1 MQDSRDIIPILW
13 NNRKLIIGATFLSM
27 VIAAG
32 LSLILP
38 NYYKAT
44 SLFYPVSEELQ
55 RPIVDAKD
63 DQLSFFGNDHD
74 VDRLLSIAQSRE
86 IKQRIIEE
94 FKLIEHYG
102 IDPDDRK
109 AQLKVTKKVD
119 KLYEALKTKLDAIEI
134 SVEDQDPELAAQIC
148 NRIRE
153 LIEEKALELT
163 EGARNQLIKSMTE
176 EITGK
181 EKELVEMTAQI
192 RTSREKYGIYDTESQ
207 AEGLATLQANSPN
220 SASVKSTIDKYVTGV
235 SEIKKLEIQQ
245 EELAKIITKDR
256 NQLKQLSASQNRE
269 ISAIHVIEVADVPL
283 EKSRP
288 KRSLIVLG
296 MGLLAGLFSSLLVL
310 VRRSISGLDFS
321 VK

>member
-13 NNRKLIIGATFLSM
+13 NNRKLIIGASVLSM
-27 VIAAG
+27 VIATA
-32 LSLILP
+32 LSLILV

-44 SLFYPVSEELQ
+44 SLFYPVSEGLQ

-63 DQLSFFGNDHD
+63 DQLSFFSNDHD

-86 IKQRIIEE
+86 IKYQIIEE

-102 IDPDDRK
+102 IDPDHPK
-109 AQLKVTKKVD
+109 AQLKVTKKID

-134 SVEDQDPELAAQIC
+134 SVEDRNPELAAQIC
-148 NRIRE
+148 NRTRE
-153 LIEEKALELT
+153 LIEDKALELT

-176 EITGK
+176 EIASK
-181 EKELVEMTAQI
+181 ETELGEMTAQI

-207 AEGLATLQANSPN
+207 AEGLATLQAKSPN
-220 SASVKSTIDKYVTGV
+220 SKAVQNTIDKYVTGV
-235 SEIKKLEIQQ
+235 SEIKKLEVQQ
-245 EELAKIITKDR
+245 EELAKIITRDR
-256 NQLKQLSASQNRE
+256 NQLKQLSASQNRD
-269 ISAIHVIEVADVPL
+269 ISAIHVIEQADVPL

-296 MGLLAGLFSSLLVL
+296 IGLLAGMFSSLLVL
-310 VRRSISGLDFS
+310 VRRSIGQLDFS
-321 VK
+321 IK

>member
-13 NNRKLIIGATFLSM
+13 NNRKLIVGATAVSM
-27 VIAAG
+27 VLAAG

-55 RPIVDAKD
+55 RPIVDARD

-86 IKQRIIEE
+86 IKQLIIEE
-94 FKLIEHYG
+94 FNLIERYD
-102 IDPDDRK
+102 IDPDNPK
-109 AQLKVTKKVD
+109 AQLKVTKKID

-148 NRIRE
+148 NRTRE
-153 LIEEKALELT
+153 LIEQKASELT
-163 EGARNQLIKSMTE
+163 EGARNKLVKSMTQ
-176 EITGK
+176 EINEK
-181 EKELVEMTAQI
+181 EKELAEMTAQI

-207 AEGLATLQANSPN
+207 AEGLATLQAKSPN
-220 SASVKSTIDKYVTGV
+220 SAAVKSTIDKYVRGV
-235 SEIKKLEIQQ
+235 SEIKKLEVQQ
-245 EELAKIITKDR
+245 EEFAKIITKDR
-256 NQLKQLSASQNRE
+256 NQMKQLSASQNRE
-269 ISAIHVIEVADVPL
+269 ISAIHVIERADIPL

-296 MGLLAGLFSSLLVL
+296 IGLLAGLFSSLLVL
-310 VRRSISGLDFS
+310 VRRSLGQLDFS

>member
-1 MQDSRDIIPILW
+1 
-13 NNRKLIIGATFLSM
+13 M

-134 SVEDQDPELAAQIC
+134 CL
-148 NRIRE
+148 
-153 LIEEKALELT
+153 LY
-163 EGARNQLIKSMTE
+163 
-176 EITGK
+176 
-181 EKELVEMTAQI
+181 
-192 RTSREKYGIYDTESQ
+192 TSP
-207 AEGLATLQANSPN
+207 SPR
-220 SASVKSTIDKYVTGV
+220 
-235 SEIKKLEIQQ
+235 
-245 EELAKIITKDR
+245 DR
-256 NQLKQLSASQNRE
+256 
-269 ISAIHVIEVADVPL
+269 
-283 EKSRP
+283 
-288 KRSLIVLG
+288 G
-296 MGLLAGLFSSLLVL
+296 
-310 VRRSISGLDFS
+310 
-321 VK
+321 